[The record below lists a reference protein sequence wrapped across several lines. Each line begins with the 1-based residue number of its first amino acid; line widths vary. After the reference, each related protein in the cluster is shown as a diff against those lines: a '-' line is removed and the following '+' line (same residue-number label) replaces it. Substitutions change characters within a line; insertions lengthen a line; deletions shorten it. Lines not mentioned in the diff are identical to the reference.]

1 VYTNSFKRNGRLCR
15 STGQFSCLFALIL
28 LALILA
34 TPAHAE
40 PTLEHVD
47 GLPSW
52 ADNDVALSGD
62 GKWFAWAYENNVIP
76 WLTMVNLDTGA
87 LTTVDLELTTGFTGL
102 NFSNE
107 VSPDINHDGS
117 RIALIADRTPSGG
130 SYDDLALVVNAAGAE
145 IARLTG
151 PDEYGDNAWFDKP
164 VFIDASGRYV
174 TFTSN
179 ATRLQPVIGGVTKS
193 WSPYL
198 EGWESAFRLDLQTG
212 DIKLVAIKPGGA
224 ELQDYTYALGISDGG
239 RFILF
244 KSSAT
249 NLPGANGDMHVY
261 LRDMNSTT
269 ASAITLVS
277 VDETGTPVFGLSCC
291 STVPDISDDGS
302 RVIYTED
309 SEPFSGGQ
317 DPTYLW
323 TRDTG
328 SAALT
333 GSAIKLTAVT
343 RQEDISISGD
353 GRWLSARAE
362 AFSRLNIDD
371 GSTDP
376 LPDDG
381 SGSPAGFDGPLISS
395 NGEIIIFWNNDIA
408 KPEGEDG
415 RWWLLRYSAGPPP
428 DTTAPQWPGA
438 ASLTL
443 LQGPNNVQISWP
455 QASDDT
461 AVTSYIVYRDG
472 LEVAQISAPA
482 LSYTDNYDAS
492 ATYTYTVEAADAAG
506 NESIDGPSAEITVEY
521 LLVIVIDVSEIIH
534 VNDDV
539 NTVLGII
546 ININETITVSDA
558 TLALP
563 SVDISVMEVITV
575 NDNNLVL
582 PSVNIILTEVIT
594 VSDDVAVNVGPTLAD
609 TINLTLPDGPLV
621 PGSVI
626 TADAGGFK
634 PFTPVQAFLQSEP
647 VLVGEEMADSDGNVS
662 FEITIPADFPPG
674 AHTLI
679 LLGQNPDGSE
689 RRLTAAITIDTQDT
703 IMKDGFE

>member
-1 VYTNSFKRNGRLCR
+1 MQKGRSQRHTWQCMH
-15 STGQFSCLFALIL
+15 LFVIVFLIL
-28 LALILA
+28 LSIL
-34 TPAHAE
+34 PVYAE

-62 GKWFAWAYENNVIP
+62 GKWFAWTYEDNSIP
-76 WLTMVNLDTGA
+76 WLTMLNLETGVQ
-87 LTTVDLELTTGFTGL
+87 TTVDLELSTGFVGWDFP
-102 NFSNE
+102 N
-107 VSPDINHDGS
+107 VVRPDISHDGS
-117 RIALIADRTPSGG
+117 IIAVIADHSPTSTGP
-130 SYDDLALVVNAAGAE
+130 DDLLLIIDSAGAE

-179 ATRLQPVIGGVTKS
+179 ATRLQPVIGGVTKP
-193 WSPYL
+193 WSPTL
-198 EGWESAFRLDLQTG
+198 EGWESAFRLDVLTG
-212 DIKLVAIKPGGA
+212 EIELVAIKPGGA
-224 ELQDYTYALGISDGG
+224 ELTDYTYALGISDGG

-261 LRDMNSTT
+261 LRDMSSTA

-277 VDETGTPVFGLSCC
+277 VDTTGTPVFGLSCC

-328 SAALT
+328 STALT
-333 GSAIKLTAVT
+333 GSAIELTSVT
-343 RQEDISISGD
+343 GNSDINISGD
-353 GRWLSARAE
+353 GRWLTARGE
-362 AFSRLNIDD
+362 TYSRLNIDD

-381 SGSPAGFDGPLISS
+381 SGNPASLDGPLISS
-395 NGEIIIFWNNDIA
+395 NGEIIIFWNNDIT

-415 RWWLLRYSAGPPP
+415 HWWLLRYSAGPPP
-428 DTTAPQWPGA
+428 DTNAPQWPGG
-438 ASLTL
+438 ASLGL

-461 AVTSYIVYRDG
+461 AVTNYIVYRDG
-472 LEVAQISAPA
+472 LEIAQVSAPA
-482 LSYTDNYDAS
+482 LSYTDTYDTS
-492 ATYTYTVEAADAAG
+492 GTYTYTVQAADAAG
-506 NESIDGPSAEITVEY
+506 NESIDGPSADITVEY
-521 LLVIVIDVSEIIH
+521 LPVIVIDVSE
-534 VNDDV
+534 
-539 NTVLGII
+539 
-546 ININETITVSDA
+546 TITVSDD
-558 TLALP
+558 TLFLP
-563 SVDISVMEVITV
+563 SVDISILEVITV

-582 PSVNIILTEVIT
+582 PSVNILISEVIT
-594 VSDDVAVNVGPTLAD
+594 VADDAVVIVGPTLAD

-626 TADAGGFK
+626 TAEAGGFK

-647 VLVGEEMADSDGNVS
+647 VLVGEETADADGNVS
-662 FEITIPADFPPG
+662 FQITIPADFLPG

-679 LLGQNPDGSE
+679 LLGQAPDGSE
-689 RRLTAAITIDTQDT
+689 RRLTAAITIDPPDT
-703 IMKDGFE
+703 IFKNSFE